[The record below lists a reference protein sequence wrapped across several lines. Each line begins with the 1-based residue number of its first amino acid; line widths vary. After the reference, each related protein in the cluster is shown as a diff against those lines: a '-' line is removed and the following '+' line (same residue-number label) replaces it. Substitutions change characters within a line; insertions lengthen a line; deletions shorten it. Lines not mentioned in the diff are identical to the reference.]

1 MKYKIKVTLIV
12 CPVSLIDQW
21 RREIEG
27 KTDPQLNVLAFHG
40 KRTDSVKE
48 IAEYDGILYILNGII
63 MVLFISPFLFSYHY
77 FLWYCRYQ
85 F

>member
-1 MKYKIKVTLIV
+1 LAVILARPCPNADDIPDPMPPNLMQMKYKIKTTLIV

-40 KRTDSVKE
+40 KRTDSIKE
-48 IAEYDGILYILNGII
+48 IAEYDGMLYI
-63 MVLFISPFLFSYHY
+63 
-77 FLWYCRYQ
+77 
-85 F
+85 